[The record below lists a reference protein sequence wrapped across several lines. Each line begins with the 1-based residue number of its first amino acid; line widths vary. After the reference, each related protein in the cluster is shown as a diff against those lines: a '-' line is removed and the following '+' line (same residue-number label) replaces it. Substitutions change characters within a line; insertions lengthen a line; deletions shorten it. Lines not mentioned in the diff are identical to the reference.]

1 MSFAF
6 TIVAMVVVL
15 AIAWRFLGSY
25 MVSVFEGR
33 VKWLAF
39 VERPLYRVI
48 GVDAENEQSWQ
59 RYAGSVI
66 IFSGLALL
74 VTYGIFRLQG
84 SLPFNPEHLGAVG
97 PALAWNTAVSFVTN
111 TNWQA
116 YSGETTMSYLSQ
128 MGSLAVQ
135 NFVSAA
141 VGIAVAIALIRGF
154 SRHGAKTIGNFWVDL
169 VRATIYVLLPIAFF
183 AAIIFMSE
191 GAIQTLSGSA
201 HITDALNG
209 ASQTIPRGPVASQE
223 VIKQLGTNGGGFFN
237 ANGADPFEN
246 PTGLTNILSILL
258 ILCVP
263 VALTYTFGKM
273 VGSVRQGVAIL
284 GVMAILFGGWLAIA
298 STSEHQTS
306 PAVAAGLSQSVA
318 GSGSPGTNTSSGS
331 AISPNTD
338 PSANPGIIGN
348 MEGKEVRIGDTSS
361 ALYAITST
369 QTSTGSVDSAEDSF
383 TPMGGFAALTGM
395 MLGEVSPGGVGTG
408 LYSILLFAI
417 ITVFIGG
424 LMVGRTPEYL
434 GKKIQ
439 AREVKLA
446 ALGIL
451 VMPITVLVLT
461 AIAVA
466 IPAGQAGP
474 LNAGPHGF
482 SEILYDFTS
491 VTNNNGS
498 AFAGLSANTPFYNVV
513 ETIGLLLGR
522 FAIIV
527 PVLAMAGSLA
537 GKRQVAASAGTF
549 RTDAPMFVGLLIGVI
564 LIVGALTFF
573 PAVSLGPIVE
583 QLSQGR
589 FF

>member
-1 MSFAF
+1 MGFAW
-6 TIVAMVVVL
+6 TIIALVIVL

-25 MVSVFEGR
+25 IAAVFEGR
-33 VKWLAF
+33 VRWLAF
-39 VERPLYRVI
+39 MERPLYRII
-48 GVDAENEQSWQ
+48 GVDSDSEQTWQ
-59 RYAGSVI
+59 RYGASVI
-66 IFSGLALL
+66 IFSAFALGI
-74 VTYGIFRLQG
+74 TYLIFRIQG
-84 SLPFNPEHLGAVG
+84 SLPFNPQHLGAVG

-141 VGIAVAIALIRGF
+141 VGIAVAVALIRGF
-154 SRHGAKTIGNFWVDL
+154 ARHGSKTIGNFWTDL
-169 VRATIYVLLPIAFF
+169 VRCTIYVLLPISFV
-183 AAIIFMSE
+183 AAIIFMGQ
-191 GAIQTLSGSA
+191 GALQTLAGPV

-209 ASQTIPRGPVASQE
+209 VSQTIPRGPVASQE

-246 PTGLTNILSILL
+246 PTGLTNFLSFAL
-258 ILCVP
+258 ILCIP

-273 VGSVRQGVAIL
+273 VSSVRQGVAIL
-284 GVMAILFGGWLAIA
+284 AVMAILFGGWLAIA
-298 STSEHQTS
+298 SVSEHQAN
-306 PAVAAGLSQSVA
+306 PAVAAAGVSQTSGIA
-318 GSGSPGTNTSSGS
+318 G
-331 AISPNTD
+331 D
-338 PSANPGIIGN
+338 VGN
-348 MEGKEVRIGDTSS
+348 MEGKEVRFGDTSS
-361 ALYAITST
+361 ALYAVSST
-369 QTSTGSVDSAEDSF
+369 QTSTGSVDGAEDSY
-383 TPMGGFAALTGM
+383 TPMGGFALLTGM
-395 MLGEVSPGGVGTG
+395 MLGEVSPGGVGSG
-408 LYSILLFAI
+408 LYTILLFAV
-417 ITVFIGG
+417 IT
-424 LMVGRTPEYL
+424 VGRTPEYL

-439 AREVKLA
+439 SREVKLA
-446 ALGIL
+446 TFGVL

-461 AIAVA
+461 AIAVSFQ
-466 IPAGQAGP
+466 AGRIGP

-498 AFAGLSANTPFYNVV
+498 AFAGINANTPFYNVIN
-513 ETIGLLLGR
+513 TFGLLLGR

-527 PVLAMAGSLA
+527 PVLALAGSLA
-537 GKRQVAASAGTF
+537 IKRPVAVSAGTF
-549 RTDAPMFVGLLIGVI
+549 RTDAPMFAGLLTGVV

-583 QLSQGR
+583 QFSNGK